1 MDVLFILDPLD
12 SLNLTTETSLL
23 LIEELA
29 RRGHGAAVGGL
40 PDLYLTERGAAV
52 RARTIAVDVTRQPFY
67 RLGPD
72 TEHRFGDFDLVLM
85 RKDPPVDSEYI
96 VATFVL
102 EHALK

>member
-72 TEHRFGDFDLVLM
+72 TEQRFGGFNLALMCRVAPVGSDF
-85 RKDPPVDSEYI
+85 I
-96 VATFVL
+96 CAQ
-102 EHALK
+102 